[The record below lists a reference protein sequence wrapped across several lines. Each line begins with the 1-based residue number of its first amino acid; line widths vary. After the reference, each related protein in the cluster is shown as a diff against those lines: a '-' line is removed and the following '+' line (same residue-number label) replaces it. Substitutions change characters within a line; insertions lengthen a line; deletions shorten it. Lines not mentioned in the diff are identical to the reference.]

1 MISNTASDLM
11 LQVDGHKMH
20 FPIIKGVIRKQVG
33 SVFAV
38 DGVSF
43 HINQGE
49 TLGLVGESGCG
60 KTTVGRCLIGLYR
73 PTAGSIVFEGQ
84 EVAKHS
90 QKQLIPLRRR
100 MQMIF
105 QDPYSSLNPR
115 MRVRNIIGEV
125 LKVHK
130 LVEPKDKNQ
139 RIAKLLEQVG
149 LKPEFAARYPH
160 EFSGGQRQRIGVAR
174 ALAME
179 PAMIVAD
186 EPVSA
191 LDVSVQAQVINLLER
206 LKQDLNLSM
215 LMISHD
221 LSVVEH
227 IADRIAVMYLGKIVE
242 TASDHDLY
250 NAPHHPYTQ
259 ALLEAIPQP
268 QSGGRARRQSRKL
281 LGGDVPSPINPPQGC
296 YFHPRCPRVENQC
309 KKEYPPMTE
318 VSPGHT
324 VSCFFPGRKR

>member
-1 MISNTASDLM
+1 MISNTTSDLM
-11 LQVDGHKMH
+11 LQVNGLKMH
-20 FPIIKGVIRKQVG
+20 FPIIKGVVRKQVG

-84 EVAKHS
+84 EVAKLS

-125 LKVHK
+125 LKVHG
-130 LVEPKDKNQ
+130 LVEAKDRTQ
-139 RIAKLLEQVG
+139 RIAELLEQVG
-149 LKPEFAARYPH
+149 LKSDFAARYPH

-250 NAPHHPYTQ
+250 NSPHHPYTQ

-296 YFHPRCPRVENQC
+296 YFHPRCPRVGNQC

-324 VSCFFPGRKR
+324 VSCFFPGRK